1 DGLLRRSDAEVNE
14 RIALACFLRLH
25 VLGHVEIDD
34 RARETR
40 GERRDVERLDR
51 PNAALAVAN
60 VSPAFAY
67 GVTDGRDQPESCD
80 YDSSLRHA
88 LGPLFRREMRSTYQA
103 GLGFVLLG
111 QDVVDGLLNSRD
123 LFSVL
128 VRNFGFELLLQS
140 HHELHRI
147 QGLGAQ

>member
-1 DGLLRRSDAEVNE
+1 
-14 RIALACFLRLH
+14 
-25 VLGHVEIDD
+25 
-34 RARETR
+34 
-40 GERRDVERLDR
+40 DR

-88 LGPLFRREMRSTYQA
+88 LGPLFRGEMRSTYQA
-103 GLGFVLLG
+103 GFGFVLLG

-147 QGLGAQ
+147 QGIGAQVVDERRIVSDLVGLDSQLLGNDSPNLVFDAAHVSETPH

>member
-1 DGLLRRSDAEVNE
+1 DSARTAVQPLLVVDLDRLDAADSGPHDHADAMRVGLGDHDSRVLDGLLRRSDAEVNE

-67 GVTDGRDQPESCD
+67 GVT
-80 YDSSLRHA
+80 
-88 LGPLFRREMRSTYQA
+88 
-103 GLGFVLLG
+103 
-111 QDVVDGLLNSRD
+111 
-123 LFSVL
+123 
-128 VRNFGFELLLQS
+128 
-140 HHELHRI
+140 
-147 QGLGAQ
+147 